1 MHARTTA
8 ATTTTTTKK
17 SETSKENMRFG
28 LDLFII
34 YLV

>member
-1 MHARTTA
+1 MHARR
-8 ATTTTTTKK
+8 TTTTTTTTTK